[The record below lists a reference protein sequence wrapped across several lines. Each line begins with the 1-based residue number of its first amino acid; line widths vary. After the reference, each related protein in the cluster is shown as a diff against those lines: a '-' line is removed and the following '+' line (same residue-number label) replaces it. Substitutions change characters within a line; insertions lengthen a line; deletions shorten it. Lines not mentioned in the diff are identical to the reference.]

1 MRVCFMPAGKV
12 RRSGPQRQMRHEERL
27 CRAAT
32 SSARTTG
39 EIAVQA
45 SISRPASAGAEAP
58 PTVAP
63 ATSARM
69 GVWKKTGLLAG

>member
-1 MRVCFMPAGKV
+1 AGDPRRRVH
-12 RRSGPQRQMRHEERL
+12 RRQPCVARRRRR

-69 GVWKKTGLLAG
+69 GVWKKTGLLAC